1 MHGGVVQADLD
12 KVYHGR
18 FKLKISVKLIYFYMC
33 SIKMKPLCPGL
44 NPSEAA
50 FAKQV

>member
-1 MHGGVVQADLD
+1 
-12 KVYHGR
+12 
-18 FKLKISVKLIYFYMC
+18 
-33 SIKMKPLCPGL
+33 MKPLCPGL